1 MIFHPGVTLYHW
13 SIVQGRGKNIT
24 FFTIK
29 TYAPFLKYVQLSSF
43 QVFIPKSIVD
53 SLFRERRKLNK
64 TRNVVKHTK
73 SVPGGNI
80 CLTVSQLNFS

>member
-1 MIFHPGVTLYHW
+1 MRRF
-13 SIVQGRGKNIT
+13 QNN
-24 FFTIK
+24 
-29 TYAPFLKYVQLSSF
+29 VQLSCF
-43 QVFIPKSIVD
+43 QVFTPKSIVD

-80 CLTVSQLNFS
+80 CLNYSVKFLLTLPLPRGGGGGGADPPKVFL